1 MSTLIHVVHPY
12 TYKLVGNELIL
23 GQIPEFEERDR
34 SIGTFLREALDARVA
49 LLHYSD
55 HPFTTVRGTLLQ
67 VVFELDSNYIS
78 LLDPRVDFVVTT
90 HYGTPIPDEKP
101 LKLTNLQWKNLRA
114 IYTSHSDLQ
123 KKIGKPSVHLFFGGL
138 VEACL
143 TNTLGYHLEHF
154 HEKGARL
161 CYVPAFSV
169 SFSAPDRKRMERQVE
184 NLGIETLSSQDAL
197 DLIHAA

>member
-12 TYKLVGNELIL
+12 TYKLIGNELVM
-23 GQIPEFEERDR
+23 GHIPEFEESDR
-34 SIGTFLREALDARVA
+34 SIGTFLRKALDTRVA
-49 LLHYSD
+49 LLHYGD
-55 HPFTTVRGTLLQ
+55 HQFTTVRGILLQ
-67 VVFELDSNYIS
+67 AAFELDPNYTS

-101 LKLTNLQWKNLRA
+101 SEITSLQWENLRA
-114 IYTSHSDLQ
+114 DYTSHSALQ
-123 KKIGKPSVHLFFGGL
+123 KKIGKHSLHLFFGGL

-143 TNTLGYHLEHF
+143 ANTFGYHLEHF

-169 SFSAPDRKRMERQVE
+169 SFSAPDRKHMERQFE
-184 NLGIETLSSQDAL
+184 NLGIETFSPQDAL
-197 DLIHAA
+197 DLVHTS